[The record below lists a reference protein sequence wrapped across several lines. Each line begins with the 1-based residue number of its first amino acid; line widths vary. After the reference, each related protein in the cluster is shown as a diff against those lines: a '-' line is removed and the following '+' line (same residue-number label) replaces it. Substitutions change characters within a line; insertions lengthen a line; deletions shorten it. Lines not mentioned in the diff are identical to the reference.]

1 MKSPA
6 SVIASGETVR
16 LPRHLRSDKVDFEA
30 ELAVIIGRD
39 FRNATSEN
47 ALSNVLGYT
56 CANDVSARDWQ
67 KEWGGTQ
74 WSRGKSFDTF
84 CPLGPCLLTADAVPD
99 AQNLNIEFRLNGEVM
114 QKANTSDMLF
124 GIVEILVFLSG
135 SSTVPANSVIITGSP
150 AGVGMGRTP
159 PRWLKPGDTMATEIS
174 GIGILENPVGEEVL
188 G

>member
-1 MKSPA
+1 
-6 SVIASGETVR
+6 
-16 LPRHLRSDKVDFEA
+16 
-30 ELAVIIGRD
+30 
-39 FRNATSEN
+39 
-47 ALSNVLGYT
+47 
-56 CANDVSARDWQ
+56 
-67 KEWGGTQ
+67 
-74 WSRGKSFDTF
+74 
-84 CPLGPCLLTADAVPD
+84 LLTADAVPD
-99 AQNLNIEFRLNGEVM
+99 VQNLDVEFRLNGEVM